1 MHKLLLAAVA
11 AMVLQP
17 VWAAT
22 ATEQEV
28 LAFEKQRC
36 DAVMR
41 RDVDALR
48 AMMTDDLTYVHA
60 SGLKQTKQE
69 YLDYVAAGK
78 VTYTSYAIEQ
88 PSVHLDAAAAVT
100 HGVFRYENVGATPGS
115 IFYTAFYVL
124 ENGGW
129 KLSAWQATLIKKP
142 ASP

>member
-1 MHKLLLAAVA
+1 MVKSLLIAFAATA
-11 AMVLQP
+11 LHP

-22 ATEQEV
+22 ANEQEV

-36 DAVMR
+36 DAVMS
-41 RDVDALR
+41 RDIVALR

-78 VTYTSYAIEQ
+78 VTYTSYSIDQ
-88 PSVHLDAAAAVT
+88 PSVHLADDAAVT
-100 HGVFRYENVGATPGS
+100 HGVFRYENTGATPGS
-115 IFYTAFYVL
+115 VFYTAFYVR
-124 ENGGW
+124 EKGAW
-129 KLSAWQATLIKKP
+129 KLSAWQATLIKKL

>member
-1 MHKLLLAAVA
+1 MRKRLLAAAA
-11 AMVLQP
+11 AMVLHTA
-17 VWAAT
+17 WAAT
-22 ATEQEV
+22 PSEQEV

-41 RDVDALR
+41 RDLAALR

-60 SGLKQTKQE
+60 SGLKQTRQE

-88 PSVHLDAAAAVT
+88 PSVHLADAAAVT
-100 HGVFRYENVGATPGS
+100 HGIFKYENVGATPGS
-115 IFYTAFYVL
+115 IFYTAFYVR
-124 ENGGW
+124 ENGAW
-129 KLSAWQATLIKKP
+129 KLSAWQATLKKP